1 MTISTN
7 SRYLA
12 SSLLSGLF
20 FSCLLLTGSSYKLA
34 ATPLLLVALF
44 CLPWTTRQ
52 QYTLEIKTA
61 ICALTGYFIVTA
73 LSLII
78 YGGDL
83 GQLDMPSRV
92 IFASMIMLF
101 IATIPPS
108 IKVLFFSI
116 CLGASIAGI
125 VAIYHCMTFGG
136 RAFFG
141 HGYMVIQ
148 AGGIASSLALLS
160 VVALIYSKHTK
171 DRALT
176 AVSTISIILGLLA
189 TLLSG
194 ARGAWVLLPLI
205 IISLF
210 YIYRGYFSFRSKALV
225 ILSAITIMV
234 LSYPTIG
241 PRINSMVSDIHGY
254 KNNNSQTSSGFRL
267 EMWKSATYSALDKP
281 IFGQGFEG
289 VKQAKKEQ
297 VEKGLVNKSV
307 LNNKRAHNQFFEE
320 LQTKGLIGLFTMLAF
335 FGVPLYLLWKKVQTS
350 CSRDSQ
356 YFFAVAGIVHIIS
369 VIGFSLTQHYLA
381 HHSGILYYS
390 IGSAIFFGSAYSKRN
405 ELEVKSS

>member
-1 MTISTN
+1 MTISQN
-7 SRYLA
+7 NRDIA
-12 SSLLSGLF
+12 SSFVSGAF

-34 ATPLLLVALF
+34 AIPLVLAALF
-44 CLPWTTRQ
+44 SLPWTIRQ
-52 QYTLEIKTA
+52 QRTPEIKIA
-61 ICALTGYFIVTA
+61 IYALTGYFFVTA
-73 LSLII
+73 LSLIV

-92 IFASMIMLF
+92 IVASMIMLF
-101 IATIPPS
+101 VATVPPS
-108 IKVLFFSI
+108 IKALFFSI

-125 VAIYHCMTFGG
+125 VAIYHCTAFGG

-148 AGGIASSLALLS
+148 AGGIASSLTLLS
-160 VVALIYSKHTK
+160 VVSLIYSKHTK
-171 DRALT
+171 DQILT
-176 AVSTISIILGLLA
+176 TASAISIILGLLA

-205 IISLF
+205 IMSLF
-210 YIYRGYFSFRSKALV
+210 YIYRGYFSFRSKAIV
-225 ILSAITIMV
+225 ILSAISIAV

-297 VEKGLVNKSV
+297 VEKGLVDKSV
-307 LNNKRAHNQFFEE
+307 LNYKRAHNQFFEE
-320 LQTKGLIGLFTMLAF
+320 LQTKGLIGLFTILAF
-335 FGVPLYLLWKKVQTS
+335 FGVPLYLLWKKTQAS

-356 YFFAVAGIVHIIS
+356 YFFAVAGIVHITS

-390 IGSAIFFGSAYSKRN
+390 IGSAILIGAAYSKRN
-405 ELEVKSS
+405 EQEVRSS